1 MATTPQAANYSEIT
15 ASLARLKEINDK
27 LRALQTERASL
38 IVKLRFC
45 EDSLREELDIHCAD
59 IPVVVV
65 SQASSDVP
73 KISNE

>member
-45 EDSLREELDIHCAD
+45 EESLREELDIHCAD
-59 IPVVVV
+59 IPVMVVP
-65 SQASSDVP
+65 QASPDVP
-73 KISNE
+73 KIGNE